1 MKILKT
7 LFAVFLLLSIFC
19 ATPAMAQVS
28 NAQSVPDETTVN
40 MGPSGTFTITWVVD
54 RNQNG
59 ATSVDLR
66 SVPGRFRVNGVT
78 VATSPTTRRVFPGDP
93 KTMRVVETV
102 RVPQLVMR
110 RALQL
115 AQGLFEYERDFDDV
129 PPFNAGVTANVTVR
143 TTGGM
148 GGPVSV
154 SRIELMF
161 GNGSTFATV
170 PREALLTAKAVINSS
185 GSGRL
190 DAVWEVSDAN
200 PDGSAF
206 YRPIRNVTRTLSA
219 QQRITIESPALPTK
233 TDGRVNVRFR
243 IKEPLNAVQPPVITY
258 FVTGKQGE
266 RGFGKLQTMGPA
278 GEQPVAGN
286 TTFEWKPVKGA
297 VAYRL
302 QVLDASSSVIA
313 SQLVRGEQSPLSA
326 FVLGQLQAP
335 ASYRWRVVAIGEDGN
350 ALASSETRSFRLKS
364 R

>member
-7 LFAVFLLLSIFC
+7 LFAAFLLLSVFC
-19 ATPAMAQVS
+19 AAPAMAQVS
-28 NAQSVPDETTVN
+28 NAQAVPDETTVN
-40 MGPSGTFTITWVVD
+40 LGPSGTFTISWIVD
-54 RNQNG
+54 RNING
-59 ATSVDLR
+59 ANSVDLR
-66 SVPGRFRVNGVT
+66 SLPGRFLINGVP
-78 VATSPTTRRVFPGDP
+78 VATSPSTRRVFPGDP

-110 RALQL
+110 RALQQT
-115 AQGLFEYERDFDDV
+115 QGLFEYERDFDDV

-143 TTGGM
+143 TT
-148 GGPVSV
+148 
-154 SRIELMF
+154 RIELMF
-161 GNGSTFATV
+161 SNGSSFTTV
-170 PREALLTAKAVINSS
+170 MRESNLTAKAVINSS

-206 YRPIRNVTRTLSA
+206 YRPIRNVTRMLAA
-219 QQRITIESPALPTK
+219 QQRITVESPPLPT
-233 TDGRVNVRFR
+233 TSDGRVNVRFR

-258 FVTGKQGE
+258 FVTGKEGE
-266 RGFGKLQTMGPA
+266 RGTGKLQTMGPA

-286 TTFEWKPVKGA
+286 TTFKWKPVKGA

-302 QVLDASSSVIA
+302 QVLDSANSVIA
-313 SQLVRGEQSPLSA
+313 SQLVRVTESPLSA